1 MASLCRPVLRCL
13 GLGAFLKHHV
23 HQSGDNLLTLAGFG
37 GGLVLQAEDTEH
49 DVIKKLCQSLQ
60 ITLARVLAFFS
71 LGGVDKAY
79 RVEDVRQCDRRVEVI
94 AKRRIDS
101 HRKWP

>member
-1 MASLCRPVLRCL
+1 MNTPLGSVLGVLYGDAEGFEVVADGVAGRPVLRCL

-60 ITLARVLAFFS
+60 ITLAQF
-71 LGGVDKAY
+71 
-79 RVEDVRQCDRRVEVI
+79 
-94 AKRRIDS
+94 
-101 HRKWP
+101 